1 LVNQN
6 KVVGDNNPQI
16 KIGYWPQ
23 SLVIDSDKNRIYV
36 ANHDSD
42 TVSVIDSNSGDVSG
56 IPVGLHPLGIGID
69 PNIHRVYV
77 ANHDS
82 GTVSNRWQ

>member
-1 LVNQN
+1 M
-6 KVVGDNNPQI
+6 
-16 KIGYWPQ
+16 
-23 SLVIDSDKNRIYV
+23 

-42 TVSVIDSNSGDVSG
+42 TVSVIDSNSGDISD